1 MGGNINQT
9 LGFLQWSFK
18 QINSV
23 CALHCAMEVE
33 DIGGT
38 CCSGGIRMT
47 VLMPPWLPEKSHTSC
62 TCKQFYWSSMQHHQF
77 HHNHLHH
84 RPHHN
89 HHHQNRPQDG
99 THKAVAIIARMCC
112 RRQRSSFY
120 RQRGRLGSLNYLQTK
135 LSSIIQKLQSVTS
148 SSSNIQNISN
158 VKKKGADLGAW
169 SLVVVISHQTLLYVG
184 WPNDGCKWW

>member
-1 MGGNINQT
+1 
-9 LGFLQWSFK
+9 
-18 QINSV
+18 
-23 CALHCAMEVE
+23 MEVE
-33 DIGGT
+33 DSGGT

-62 TCKQFYWSSMQHHQF
+62 TCKQFFWSSMLYHQF
-77 HHNHLHH
+77 HHNHLLH

-89 HHHQNRPQDG
+89 YHHHNRPQDG

-120 RQRGRLGSLNYLQTK
+120 RQRGRLGSLNHLQTI
-135 LSSIIQKLQSVTS
+135 LSSSIQKLQLVAI

-158 VKKKGADLGAW
+158 VKKGAR

-184 WPNDGCKWW
+184 WPNDGCIWS